1 MTKEPKIPA
10 RVERLVRYLQ
20 HGRTLCMHIRK
31 SDVGDDYQYW
41 LEPDGKPVG
50 RWTVVRA
57 LDLGLIKQGG
67 DTLFPDMDSQTY
79 TAA

>member
-1 MTKEPKIPA
+1 MSKEPKIPA
-10 RVERLVRYLQ
+10 RVQRLVRFLT

-31 SDVGDDYQYW
+31 SEVGDEQQYW

-57 LDLGLIKQGG
+57 LDLGLIKPSG
-67 DTLFPDMDSQTY
+67 DSLFPGMDSQTY
-79 TAA
+79 TAV